1 MNDRASPPRRP
12 QARGRPRHAP
22 SRAALAFIGRFVLG
36 WVVVLLVA
44 TLVPAIERRA
54 IAGTVSSV
62 AGVLRLA
69 TFRPVVSAT
78 SILVGSRPVEI
89 TPDCTPLMPT
99 AALWVA
105 MLAFP
110 ATMPWRLAGALAG
123 AAVLWIYNIARI
135 IAMIGVLNTRPAWF
149 ELLHVYMWQTLTL
162 VVVIGVFLLWLRLE
176 PRPRAS
182 PSG

>member
-1 MNDRASPPRRP
+1 
-12 QARGRPRHAP
+12 
-22 SRAALAFIGRFVLG
+22 VLG
-36 WVVVLLVA
+36 WILVLLVA

-54 IAGTVSSV
+54 IAGTVASV
-62 AGVLRLA
+62 TGVLRAA
-69 TFRPVVSAT
+69 TFRPVVSEA
-78 SILVGSRPVEI
+78 SILVGSHPIEI

-110 ATMPWRLAGALAG
+110 ATLPWRLAGALSG
-123 AAVLWIYNIARI
+123 AAVLWIYNIVRI

-149 ELLHVYMWQTLTL
+149 EFLHVYMWQTLTL
-162 VVVIGVFLLWLRLE
+162 VVVIGVFLMWLRLE
-176 PRPRAS
+176 PRPPVLAPPSPS